1 LLDEQQQKIV
11 DEVINDKELLDIKM
25 TQVAYFS
32 ILGIL
37 INLYETNPSEKFKA
51 EIEAFMDNNK
61 EHPKLKEL
69 IGMVEK
75 DLEL

>member
-25 TQVAYFS
+25 TQAAYFS
-32 ILGIL
+32 VLGIL
-37 INLYETNPSEKFKA
+37 VGLYETHPSKKFKA

-69 IGMVEK
+69 ISMVKK